1 MKAYN
6 NFFAILNKAEHD
18 GYIKSYLNFLDGV
31 FRKELQYAIN
41 ELNKLK
47 QKQKRLDIRQLLEN
61 NIFIFKEN
69 LKLIL
74 MNGIEQVWGELTK
87 KSSLDEFILKE
98 IY

>member
-47 QKQKRLDIRQLLEN
+47 
-61 NIFIFKEN
+61 
-69 LKLIL
+69 
-74 MNGIEQVWGELTK
+74 
-87 KSSLDEFILKE
+87 
-98 IY
+98 

>member
-1 MKAYN
+1 MEDWSELYLSKLKYDMKAYN

-47 QKQKRLDIRQLLEN
+47 
-61 NIFIFKEN
+61 
-69 LKLIL
+69 
-74 MNGIEQVWGELTK
+74 
-87 KSSLDEFILKE
+87 
-98 IY
+98 